1 MAKRTSQLGYN
12 KDMSTIDDNKKTV
25 EFYEDMLDYFEELNS
40 LQAKVG
46 VHAEAGEM
54 NVKKALWNEF
64 GTKHVTGKD
73 YNFESHGQ
81 QVHIPKGSDI
91 SVPARPFIR
100 LYLYPE
106 LVDKLM
112 RYFIKDVEGKLS
124 ASRISKND
132 AQKTFKVIGK
142 ESLLLMREKMY
153 TREYNTNSRKDAEYN
168 APLTVKLKGK
178 DMPLFDTADMY
189 NSMDYKVER
198 RGL

>member
-1 MAKRTSQLGYN
+1 
-12 KDMSTIDDNKKTV
+12 MSSKEDNRKTV
-25 EFYEDMLDYFEELNS
+25 EFYNDMLEYFEELNN

-46 VHAEAGEM
+46 VHSDAGED

-64 GTKHVTGKD
+64 GTKHITGKD
-73 YNFESHGQ
+73 YNFVSHGQ
-81 QVHIPKGSDI
+81 QVFIPKGSDI
-91 SVPARPFIR
+91 SIPARPFIR
-100 LYLYPE
+100 LYLYPV

-112 RYFIKDVEGKLS
+112 RYVVKDIEGKLKL
-124 ASRISKND
+124 SRISKGD

-153 TREYNTNSRKDAEYN
+153 TREYNTNSYKDAEYN

-189 NSMDYKVER
+189 NSMNYKVER
-198 RGL
+198 RGI